1 MASYKVTT
9 KKTPSQ
15 PVGITKV
22 FVQSNAPTIAELRE
36 WLKGEYGI
44 NSGAGLSDFII
55 ERQ

>member
-15 PVGITKV
+15 PAGLTKV

-44 NSGAGLSDFII
+44 NSGAGLSDFIV